1 MPIYGA
7 GNDDDDDNEDLR
19 LPPTERILKITNV
32 NKSIPA

>member
-19 LPPTERILKITNV
+19 LPPTERILKI
-32 NKSIPA
+32 KKC